1 MAIPASGGRPI
12 TGRFVLVVLLCFF
25 AVVITVNMVMMR
37 LAIATLPGTEVDS
50 AYSASL
56 AYQGEIQSAREQDAR
71 HWKVDAHV
79 ERQSDGAATLALRLQ
94 DANGTPLTG
103 LSISSLLERPTDR
116 RVDKA
121 VDVAENGGGN
131 YRGVARGVAPG
142 QWDLVIEASRA
153 GQRMFLSRNRV
164 ILN

>member
-1 MAIPASGGRPI
+1 MAMPASGGRPI

-56 AYQGEIQSAREQDAR
+56 AYQGEIRSAREQDAR
-71 HWKVDAHV
+71 RWKVGAHV
-79 ERQSDGAATLALRLQ
+79 ERQADGAATLALHVQ
-94 DANGTPLTG
+94 DANGRPLTG
-103 LSISSLLERPTDR
+103 LSVSSVLERPTDR

-121 VDVAENGGGN
+121 VDVSENGGGD
-131 YRGVARGVAPG
+131 YRGIARGVAPG

-153 GQRMFLSRNRV
+153 GRRMFLSRNRV